1 MNLLWDSCQG
11 GTKSDSV
18 AEDVKVPPFKVNSE
32 YPSFGAWQGLPKS
45 SGPIPYSGNGL
56 WPVLQRSRLGGRMGE
71 QELAL

>member
-1 MNLLWDSCQG
+1 MNLLWASCQG

-32 YPSFGAWQGLPKS
+32 YPSFGVWQGLLKS

-56 WPVLQRSRLGGRMGE
+56 WSVVQRSHVGVMMGE
-71 QELAL
+71 QEVAL